1 MGFVEYGGQ
10 LNILC
15 CQVIN
20 VSLDVLCTQKQL
32 CTLLAFWITFISI
45 SYGMKGSFYSKI
57 ELLPLFFKIP
67 NSYICMPLVFTHIDE
82 RVLFPFFLSNNVVV
96 KYKSSIRLISRW
108 SQLDLLSYHSWIY
121 FTKILQ
127 RSERLSDIS
136 HSVLSVE
143 GMMSGTAN
151 KVCVKSLNKAWNWRD
166 ACLSEAPQ
174 SHRLSCCRQV
184 QLLTSRLHASHLDSH

>member
-1 MGFVEYGGQ
+1 MHSAHKNNA
-10 LNILC
+10 LH
-15 CQVIN
+15 
-20 VSLDVLCTQKQL
+20 SLSSDSHSTTETKTQ
-32 CTLLAFWITFISI
+32 
-45 SYGMKGSFYSKI
+45 
-57 ELLPLFFKIP
+57 IP
-67 NSYICMPLVFTHIDE
+67 PKICMLFMFTHVDE
-82 RVLFPFFLSNNVVV
+82 VLFLFLLSNNVVV
-96 KYKSSIRLISRW
+96 KYKSSICLICRW

-166 ACLSEAPQ
+166 AHLSEAPV
-174 SHRLSCCRQV
+174 RATGPSCSRQV